1 MRLKINYKETAFLL
15 FFAGFFEPEYFT
27 RFSMLNYFF
36 RGMYY
41 AGIMGMLYDIW
52 RSGLRLSRT
61 ILILFGGYYVTLL
74 LSTINYSGPDAMLL
88 RSFIKTTAI
97 SMVSLNF
104 IAVNLK
110 KYHRFFFKSLS
121 AVGEILLLMNLI
133 VVILVPEGLYRTGST
148 DIACYLLG
156 HKNQAFGILFV
167 PMFAHA
173 VYYGDPYKKQCSLRT
188 FFCIFLMIIMSY
200 LSKASMAMV
209 CSIIMAALLWCVRY
223 RGFRDLINIK
233 TVTVG
238 TLGVN
243 CLICFFRI
251 QNLLSFL
258 IINVL
263 NKDIT
268 LTSRTDIWDRAFT
281 YFLDNMIWGVGYEAP
296 YTITQQL
303 GLSGTHNMIVG
314 ILFHSALIGI
324 FVWGGILVVVNCKV
338 YKYKMTLAGSIA
350 SIFMLIYLIQGISEN
365 ILQPMK
371 EGTMLLLLTLMLG
384 MSCYAS
390 EKQRSGQTG
399 EEKWKSLNI

>member
-1 MRLKINYKETAFLL
+1 MRLKFNYKETAFLL

-27 RFSMLNYFF
+27 RLSMVNYLF

-41 AGIMGMLYDIW
+41 AGILGMLYDLW
-52 RSGLRLSRT
+52 RSGLRSSRT
-61 ILILFGGYYVTLL
+61 ILILFGAYYVTLL
-74 LSTINYSGPDAMLL
+74 ISTINYSGPDAMLL
-88 RSFIKTTAI
+88 RSFIKTAAI

-110 KYHRFFFKSLS
+110 EYHRFFFKSLA
-121 AVGEILLLMNLI
+121 AVGEILLILNLA

-173 VYYGDPYKKQCSLRT
+173 VYYGDSEKKQCSLRT

-209 CSIIMAALLWCVRY
+209 CSMVMAVLLWCVRY
-223 RGFRDLINIK
+223 RGFRKLINIK
-233 TVTVG
+233 TVTAG
-238 TLGVN
+238 TLAVN

-258 IINVL
+258 IVDVL

-281 YFLDNMIWGVGYEAP
+281 HFSDNMIWGVGYEAP
-296 YTITQQL
+296 YTITLQL

-314 ILFHSALIGI
+314 ILFHGALIGMLVWGSI
-324 FVWGGILVVVNCKV
+324 FVVLVCRV
-338 YKYKMTLAGSIA
+338 YKYRMTLAGSIA
-350 SIFMLIYLIQGISEN
+350 SIFMLTYLIQGISEN

-371 EGTMLLLLTLMLG
+371 EAAMLLLLTLMLG
-384 MSCYAS
+384 ISCYAS
-390 EKQRSGQTG
+390 ENSTAGRQEKKSG
-399 EEKWKSLNI
+399 SL